1 MLARAAFGPPF
12 FVALHDKDIVLVG
25 RAGRVLTCTNLSGI
39 TKGKVKRSTIAIH
52 FCLPLLLVACD
63 TQQDIDTSPD
73 AATLW
78 IENAAEYRA
87 VSRQIYRTAS
97 LALPGLVADKTW
109 SALPYQVDAEDLPPA
124 IIMDIDQTLVNG
136 AEFQLGYEPPFTI
149 DKFDAWN
156 ASHVAAPVPGA
167 PEFVTLARAS
177 GVQVF
182 FLTNRSCS
190 ATMDNPCE
198 QKPITVQDLIEAGIP
213 AVDAEVTLA
222 GERPEWGAEKQAR
235 RDYIAEHY
243 RIIML
248 FGDDLGDFIPCVR
261 RSPVAPCTEGGTIAN
276 RYALTEQFDDYW
288 GAGWFILPNPMYGS
302 WTSVR

>member
-1 MLARAAFGPPF
+1 MASHFYVPF
-12 FVALHDKDIVLVG
+12 
-25 RAGRVLTCTNLSGI
+25 
-39 TKGKVKRSTIAIH
+39 
-52 FCLPLLLVACD
+52 LLVACN
-63 TQQDIDTSPD
+63 TAQDIERSPD

-78 IENAAEYRA
+78 TENAAEYRA

-109 SALPYQVDAEDLPPA
+109 SALPYQLGAENLPPA

-136 AEFQLGYEPPFTI
+136 ADFQLGYEPPFTI

-156 ASHVAAPVPGA
+156 ASHVALPVSGA
-167 PEFVTLARAS
+167 PEFVELARAS
-177 GVQVF
+177 GVHVF

-190 ATMDNPCE
+190 ATTDESCA

-213 AVDAEVTLA
+213 AGDADVTLA
-222 GERPEWGAEKQAR
+222 GERPEWGAEKKVR
-235 RDYIAEHY
+235 RDHIAENY
-243 RIIML
+243 RVIML

-261 RSPVAPCTEGGTIAN
+261 RAPIAPCSTGGTIAN
-276 RYALTEQFDDYW
+276 RFALTAEHDAYW

-302 WTSVR
+302 WTSVQ